1 MSAGP
6 EVWAGVLAAGA
17 GRRLGGIPKALLRW
31 RGLTFLETIASV
43 ARRGGASGVAV
54 VLGHHAAIVGELA
67 SQVSDRLA
75 YNPAPDRGMGSS
87 ARELSR
93 VVPEGVALLL
103 WPVDTPAITEETV
116 RRLIEAAR
124 AEPGRVVIP
133 VWAGRRGHPP
143 VIPPAVVLALRQLD
157 DETRLD
163 HFLEAQG
170 GPPLLLEVPDEGVL
184 QDVDLVGDLRRLTA
198 EGGDQ

>member
-17 GRRLGGIPKALLRW
+17 GRRLGGIPKALLRR

-116 RRLIEAAR
+116 RRL
-124 AEPGRVVIP
+124 
-133 VWAGRRGHPP
+133 
-143 VIPPAVVLALRQLD
+143 ALD
-157 DETRLD
+157 
-163 HFLEAQG
+163 G
-170 GPPLLLEVPDEGVL
+170 
-184 QDVDLVGDLRRLTA
+184 RLTGA
-198 EGGDQ
+198 DIYQIGDGGYGGMAIPENILAFATAIKGKRHTYRRTASTRT